1 MTYTDPDFSGIDA
14 LPDPDGPT
22 RLSATLEDLVGA
34 IRSGRD
40 GVNGTSAGV
49 APDKVVEV
57 SGQAETAAR
66 DESTNAATRQA
77 AVKILKDAAAA
88 WKRDAPKADAMNTA
102 EKRLADAVTADE
114 QARAALAACTTDEA
128 RTFMQPIVNSA
139 SSELLAA
146 TTALESLKAKR
157 DAANK
162 AFERARKQ
170 AAEKLAGAAR
180 QGGQDGGTGKPVPG
194 TGTSSTSTG
203 AGSGSGSSSGNNR
216 TASPG
221 AGKPA
226 TPSMPTVGQTSAPA
240 ATKTSSDNKSTD
252 PSALLSA
259 LSQNGQQGQGQQQ
272 STPQAQAQPAAST
285 QPQQQNQQD
294 GKDKGDPSKKTPGVI
309 DVDDI
314 ARELGETGT
323 GAAAAVLGTA
333 TPAPAVNAAS
343 TALRPGV
350 QVPGTGPGG
359 TPTPQPVPA
368 TSGNSVE
375 GLNTKSDVGGR
386 STPTPGAFDSTKTTT
401 SAAHTAE
408 TGQGT
413 QQQTARPAGTGMPMG
428 MMPLA
433 PGAAGPSYGSPAKKD
448 ENGKIVG
455 YGNNPQTLLLNGG
468 YAVSESVKGGTI
480 CQALNQ
486 ENQALIRV

>member
-77 AVKILKDAAAA
+77 AARILKDAAAA
-88 WKRDAPKADAMNTA
+88 WRKDAPKADVMNA
-102 EKRLADAVTADE
+102 ADKKLADAETADT

-139 SSELLAA
+139 ATELLNA
-146 TTALESLKAKR
+146 TTNLQKVKAQR

-170 AAEKLAGAAR
+170 AAEKLASIKTVDRTG
-180 QGGQDGGTGKPVPG
+180 DGGGYGAPG
-194 TGTSSTSTG
+194 TPGSTSTSTG
-203 AGSGSGSSSGNNR
+203 AGAGSGNGR

-272 STPQAQAQPAAST
+272 ATPQAQTQPAAT
-285 QPQQQNQQD
+285 QPQPQPQNQQD
-294 GKDKGDPSKKTPGVI
+294 GKDKGDPAKTLQEQAERNSEQI
-309 DVDDI
+309 
-314 ARELGETGT
+314 L
-323 GAAAAVLGTA
+323 AAAGITNPTVSPVTSHSSTPS
-333 TPAPAVNAAS
+333 TPAPVAQPT
-343 TALRPGV
+343 TALRPEFKPAPLTAAPAA
-350 QVPGTGPGG
+350 QTTGTSQTGLT
-359 TPTPQPVPA
+359 TPSD
-368 TSGNSVE
+368 TS
-375 GLNTKSDVGGR
+375 GR
-386 STPTPGAFDSTKTTT
+386 STPTPGAFDTAKTAT
-401 SAAHTAE
+401 SAAHGTE
-408 TGQGT
+408 TNQGT
-413 QQQTARPAGTGMPMG
+413 QQQTTRPGGTGMPG
-428 MMPLA
+428 MMPMA
-433 PGAAGPSYGSPAKKD
+433 PGAAGPSYGSPAVKD
-448 ENGKIVG
+448 KDGKVLS
-455 YGNNPQTLLLNGG
+455 YGGNPQSLILNGWP
-468 YAVSESVKGGTI
+468 ALEETVRGGTI
-480 CQALNQ
+480 CQALRQ
-486 ENQALIRV
+486 ENQDLIRV